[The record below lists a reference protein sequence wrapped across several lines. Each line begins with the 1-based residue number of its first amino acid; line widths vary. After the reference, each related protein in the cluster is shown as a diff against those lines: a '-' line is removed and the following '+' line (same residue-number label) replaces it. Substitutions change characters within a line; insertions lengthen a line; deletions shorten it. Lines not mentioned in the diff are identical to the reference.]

1 MATNRSRYAAQ
12 PVIPVPQPDGT
23 VRRMSAPRVVPA
35 PATRGTYDVHAGDRL
50 DLMGLAATGDS
61 TQWWRLADANPSPD
75 ATELERPG
83 ATIDLPE
90 R

>member
-1 MATNRSRYAAQ
+1 VAGTSRYADR
-12 PVIPVPQPDGT
+12 PVVVVPRKDGS

-35 PATRGTYDVHAGDRL
+35 RPARGTYDVHAGDRL
-50 DLMGLAATGDS
+50 DLMALAATGDS
-61 TQWWRLADANPSPD
+61 TQWWRLADANPWFD
-75 ATELERPG
+75 ATRLEQPG

>member
-1 MATNRSRYAAQ
+1 MADRSRYAAQ
-12 PVIPVPQPDGT
+12 PVVAVPLADGT
-23 VRRMSAPRVVPA
+23 VRLMSAPRVVPGR
-35 PATRGTYDVHAGDRL
+35 ATRGTYDVRAGDRL

-61 TQWWRLADANPSPD
+61 TQWWRLADANPWAD
-75 ATELERPG
+75 ATRLERPG

>member
-1 MATNRSRYAAQ
+1 MADPSRYAKQ
-12 PVIPVPQPDGT
+12 PVIAVPLPDGT

-35 PATRGTYDVHAGDRL
+35 AGTRGTYDVHAGDRL

-61 TQWWRLADANPSPD
+61 TQWWRLADANPWAD
-75 ATELERPG
+75 ATQLERPG

-90 R
+90 K